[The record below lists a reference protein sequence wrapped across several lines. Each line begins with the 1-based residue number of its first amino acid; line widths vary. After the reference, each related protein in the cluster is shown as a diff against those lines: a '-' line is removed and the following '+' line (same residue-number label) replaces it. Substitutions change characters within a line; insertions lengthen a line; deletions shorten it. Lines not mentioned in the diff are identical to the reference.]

1 MPNQVKQLSED
12 QKAQIQALTK
22 PEQIDVQDLKC
33 FFLPTEPKLN
43 IS

>member
-33 FFLPTEPKLN
+33 IFFADRTKT
-43 IS
+43 